1 MLALGASAGGGVG
14 VDRDAPGVGGLD
26 DRIQEGVAETSQGV
40 LRCCGGRVASAPNP
54 TSASMPGPGYTIS
67 AQK

>member
-1 MLALGASAGGGVG
+1 MALASIGTPQASEGWT
-14 VDRDAPGVGGLD
+14 

-54 TSASMPGPGYTIS
+54 SSASVSGRGGAIS